1 MFALFLTPAEAVV
14 LSASLTLLSNLL
26 TVRTFWAVVPY
37 VPYVPY
43 VAIGVDVSARH
54 CRWDPVPNRYFP

>member
-37 VPYVPY
+37 V
-43 VAIGVDVSARH
+43 AIGVDVSARH